1 MPQTTV
7 SGSVLMFYSM
17 VGVMSKAVSCKGQ
30 KVTLERNVKKGGFQS
45 SQIGMQHSWVSEGV
59 IMVYNG
65 GYECLCM
72 DINKLYTSVT
82 HIYFENI
89 LIGN

>member
-1 MPQTTV
+1 MVLKPQTT
-7 SGSVLMFYSM
+7 VLMFYSM

-59 IMVYNG
+59 RMVGMNACVY
-65 GYECLCM
+65 GY
-72 DINKLYTSVT
+72 K
-82 HIYFENI
+82 
-89 LIGN
+89 